1 MKSAVFGDFLLRI
14 SPHSNS
20 KRTKCLS
27 AYSPNMGKYDPEKF
41 RIRTPFMQWYLT
53 KIIKVTKKK
62 KKNPT
67 SSFARIALT
76 DTLHLVYK
84 SLWLFMIFLLKISS
98 FRIILVSRSALRNS
112 WQNNCGKQWKN
123 NCVHLLAKSLE
134 SRCNAKQFFR
144 KSMFAEYHSAMIS
157 EC

>member
-1 MKSAVFGDFLLRI
+1 MEVKSTNVTYSAWKVPYLEIFYSVFPRIQTQHVRSVFLYTVRI
-14 SPHSNS
+14 WENMIQKNS
-20 KRTKCLS
+20 EYGHLS
-27 AYSPNMGKYDPEKF
+27 CSDTLEKSSKL
-41 RIRTPFMQWYLT
+41 Q
-53 KIIKVTKKK
+53 KK

-112 WQNNCGKQWKN
+112 WQNNCGK
-123 NCVHLLAKSLE
+123 
-134 SRCNAKQFFR
+134 
-144 KSMFAEYHSAMIS
+144 IS
-157 EC
+157 VENSGKITVFIF